1 MSSVTHSAAIADRAS
16 TERDSKR
23 VEIWHMHWL
32 LLRVSAQLD
41 QHWLPSFKA
50 QSDDAADEAL
60 SIAKKLTGFEREFA
74 NLGELRQ
81 HLLEQIVAT
90 GATLVEQLSSQSSG
104 ARSSESRR
112 RVAEDSLFIAR
123 TLSRCVDMRTGR
135 LTVHHDAQ
143 LALWSS
149 LSSTLDALEPPRRGP
164 ELVRHACTHVLE
176 RLEDWIKADLAQ
188 TRRAASP
195 SPQLTFPVRGEM
207 NEPV

>member
-1 MSSVTHSAAIADRAS
+1 MSENDA
-16 TERDSKR
+16 KL

-41 QHWLPSFKA
+41 QNWLPTFRQ
-50 QSDDAADEAL
+50 QSDEAADEAL
-60 SIAKKLTGFEREFA
+60 SIAQKLTGFEREFE
-74 NLGELRQ
+74 NLGELRE
-81 HLLEQIVAT
+81 HLLEQIVET
-90 GATLVEQLSSQSSG
+90 GATLADRLSCESG
-104 ARSSESRR
+104 SLATQSRR

-149 LSSTLDALEPPRRGP
+149 LSSTLDAIEPPRRGP
-164 ELVRHACTHVLE
+164 ELVRHTCTHVLE

-188 TRRAASP
+188 TRRDATP
-195 SPQLTFPVRGEM
+195 TQPVSFSIRGEM
-207 NEPV
+207 NEQA

>member
-1 MSSVTHSAAIADRAS
+1 MNAVAAQCET
-16 TERDSKR
+16 TERDAKL

-41 QHWLPSFKA
+41 QQWLPSFKE
-50 QSDDAADEAL
+50 QSDGAADEAL
-60 SIAKKLTGFEREFA
+60 SIAKKLTGFEREFE
-74 NLGELRQ
+74 NLGELRE
-81 HLLEQIVAT
+81 HLLEQIVET
-90 GATLVEQLSSQSSG
+90 GATLADRLSCQSPGPAGS
-104 ARSSESRR
+104 AAIEARR

-149 LSSTLDALEPPRRGP
+149 LSSTLDAVEPPRRGP
-164 ELVRHACTHVLE
+164 ELVRHTCTHVLE

-188 TRRAASP
+188 TRRESSP
-195 SPQLTFPVRGEM
+195 SQHLTFPVRGEM